1 MPDPV
6 PIRLLVADDDEPA
19 RSLLAACA
27 HDVSKADEENANAWR
42 VLGEIFAEYEAG
54 GRSTARVATGA

>member
-1 MPDPV
+1 V
-6 PIRLLVADDDEPA
+6 R
-19 RSLLAACA
+19 
-27 HDVSKADEENANAWR
+27 KADEESANAWR